1 LHGLQQLAPLINLT
15 TQTYGLMPLGF
26 QQTSAKFLVPNN
38 TLRLAMGAELSGRL
52 SMDGVSGGLAAA
64 ITPTVLIQD
73 FPAMNRRDAI
83 TTTEVVEADPSC
95 AVSHGT
101 VKQTVP
107 MVFITLRAASFEKQ
121 IPT

>member
-1 LHGLQQLAPLINLT
+1 
-15 TQTYGLMPLGF
+15 MPLGF

-83 TTTEVVEADPSC
+83 TTTKVVEADPSC
-95 AVSHGT
+95 AVSHGLSL
-101 VKQTVP
+101 
-107 MVFITLRAASFEKQ
+107 IH
-121 IPT
+121 I

>member
-1 LHGLQQLAPLINLT
+1 MSFGLQQLP
-15 TQTYGLMPLGF
+15 
-26 QQTSAKFLVPNN
+26 AKFLVPNN
-38 TLRLAMGAELSGRL
+38 ALRLAMGSKVSGRL

-83 TTTEVVEADPSC
+83 TTTKVVEADPSC

-107 MVFITLRAASFEKQ
+107 MVFITSKAASCEKQ